1 MQIWL
6 GPDYEIVKKIYMC
19 NNKCSFYLKRRF
31 PSHGNVKQNGIWIR
45 RLGSHVIFE
54 FLFRQFAMFL
64 EFAMLNINHFI
75 YLKQDTIFL
84 TKVLLKML
92 SVILLVAKLLKS
104 PSFFHWININI
115 VLVEGFKFNNYM
127 YNNIRYIGVS

>member
-1 MQIWL
+1 MSGCLDAVIFFVQNWL
-6 GPDYEIVKKIYMC
+6 GPDYEIVKKIYMW

-92 SVILLVAKLLKS
+92 SVILLVAKLLK
-104 PSFFHWININI
+104 N
-115 VLVEGFKFNNYM
+115 
-127 YNNIRYIGVS
+127 

>member
-1 MQIWL
+1 
-6 GPDYEIVKKIYMC
+6 
-19 NNKCSFYLKRRF
+19 
-31 PSHGNVKQNGIWIR
+31 
-45 RLGSHVIFE
+45 
-54 FLFRQFAMFL
+54 
-64 EFAMLNINHFI
+64 MLNINHFI

-92 SVILLVAKLLKS
+92 SVILLVAKLLKIKVNMS
-104 PSFFHWININI
+104 LFLHWININI